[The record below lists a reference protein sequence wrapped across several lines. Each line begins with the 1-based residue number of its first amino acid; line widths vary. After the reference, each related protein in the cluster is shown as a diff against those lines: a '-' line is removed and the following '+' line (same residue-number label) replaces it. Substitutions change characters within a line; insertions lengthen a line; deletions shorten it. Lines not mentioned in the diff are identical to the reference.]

1 MPDAPREL
9 RGGTLAARAGRLAAA
24 AAPGVPL
31 AARPRRRMV
40 LSRGGALGLVIVALV
55 ALAALLAP
63 VLTPYGPV
71 DADLG
76 RSLRPPSR
84 AHWFGTDQLGRDL
97 YTRVLYGARVSLVIG
112 LVTVGI
118 AGAVGL
124 GLGLLSGY
132 LGGTVDAVVMRLVD
146 VQLSFPFILLALVV
160 NAILGIGLQ
169 NIVLT
174 LIITGWVVY
183 ARLVR
188 GEVLVLKTLEYVE
201 AARALGA
208 PAWRIVRRHVL
219 PNLWTPVIVLSSL
232 QVAQY
237 IVAEAAISFL
247 GFGVQP
253 PTASWGNMLNEGR
266 TYIYNAWWLTTFP
279 GLALVLT
286 ALGVN
291 LVGDWL
297 RDTLDPRLAG

>member
-1 MPDAPREL
+1 MSNATA
-9 RGGTLAARAGRLAAA
+9 TLAPALME
-24 AAPGVPL
+24 
-31 AARPRRRMV
+31 PRRARRR
-40 LSRGGALGLVIVALV
+40 LSLNRSGALGLVVVVLV
-55 ALAALLAP
+55 AGAAVLAP
-63 VLTPYGPV
+63 VITPYGP
-71 DADLG
+71 ADSDLVKT
-76 RSLRPPSR
+76 LQPPAR
-84 AHWFGTDQLGRDL
+84 AHWMGTDQLGRDL
-97 YTRVLYGARVSLVIG
+97 FTRILYGARVSLTIG

-118 AGAVGL
+118 SGVIGLAVGL
-124 GLGLLSGY
+124 ISGY
-132 LGGTVDAVVMRLVD
+132 LGGLTDVVLMRLVD

-169 NIVLT
+169 NIILT

-188 GEVLVLKTLEYVE
+188 GEVLALKTLDYVE

-208 PAWRIVRRHVL
+208 QQMRIVARHLL
-219 PNLWTPVIVLSSL
+219 PNLWTPIIILSSL
-232 QVAQY
+232 QVAQF

-253 PTASWGNMLNEGR
+253 PMASWGNMLNEGK
-266 TYIYNAWWLTTFP
+266 TYIYNAWWMTTFP
-279 GLALVLT
+279 GVALVLT

-297 RDTLDPRLAG
+297 RDTLDPRLGP

>member
-1 MPDAPREL
+1 MSSTAA
-9 RGGTLAARAGRLAAA
+9 TLAPALTE
-24 AAPGVPL
+24 
-31 AARPRRRMV
+31 PRRARRR
-40 LSRGGALGLVIVALV
+40 LPLNRSGALGLIVVVLV
-55 ALAALLAP
+55 AGAAVLAP
-63 VLTPYGPV
+63 AITPYGP
-71 DADLG
+71 ADSDLVKT
-76 RSLRPPSR
+76 LQPPSR
-84 AHWFGTDQLGRDL
+84 AHWMGTDQLGRDL
-97 YTRVLYGARVSLVIG
+97 FTRILYGARVSLTIG

-118 AGAVGL
+118 SGVIGLVVGL
-124 GLGLLSGY
+124 ISGY
-132 LGGTVDAVVMRLVD
+132 LGGLTDVVLMRLVD

-169 NIVLT
+169 NIILT

-188 GEVLVLKTLEYVE
+188 GEVLALKTLDYVE

-208 PAWRIVRRHVL
+208 QQMRIVVRHLL
-219 PNLWTPVIVLSSL
+219 PNLWTPIIILSSL
-232 QVAQY
+232 QVAQF

-253 PTASWGNMLNEGR
+253 PMASWGNMLNEGK
-266 TYIYNAWWLTTFP
+266 TYIYNAWWMTTFP
-279 GLALVLT
+279 GVALVLT

-297 RDTLDPRLAG
+297 RDTLDPRLGP

>member
-1 MPDAPREL
+1 MRSAPASDRP
-9 RGGTLAARAGRLAAA
+9 LARPAAA
-24 AAPGVPL
+24 SVAAPAL
-31 AARPRRRMV
+31 RPRYRLV
-40 LSRGGALGLVIVALV
+40 LTRSGAFGLAVVAVVTV
-55 ALAALLAP
+55 AAVLAP
-63 VLTPYGPV
+63 VLAPYGP
-71 DADLG
+71 AESDLG

-84 AHWFGTDQLGRDL
+84 QHWFGTDQLGRDL
-97 YTRVLYGARVSLVIG
+97 YTRILYGARVSLIIG
-112 LVTVGI
+112 LATVGV

-124 GLGLLSGY
+124 TLGLLSGY
-132 LGGTVDAVVMRLVD
+132 LGGVADVVLMRLVD

-188 GEVLVLKTLEYVE
+188 GEVLALKTLEYVE

-208 PAWRIVRRHVL
+208 PAPRIVIRHLL
-219 PNLWTPVIVLSSL
+219 PNLWTPVIVVSSL

-297 RDTLDPRLAG
+297 RDTLDPRLTS

>member
-1 MPDAPREL
+1 MSNATA
-9 RGGTLAARAGRLAAA
+9 TLAPALME
-24 AAPGVPL
+24 
-31 AARPRRRMV
+31 PRRARRR
-40 LSRGGALGLVIVALV
+40 LSLNRSGALGLIVVVLV
-55 ALAALLAP
+55 AGAAVLAP
-63 VLTPYGPV
+63 VITPYGP
-71 DADLG
+71 ADSDLVKT
-76 RSLRPPSR
+76 LQPPSR
-84 AHWFGTDQLGRDL
+84 AHWMGTDQLGRDL
-97 YTRVLYGARVSLVIG
+97 FTRILYGARVSLTIG

-118 AGAVGL
+118 SGVIGLAVGL
-124 GLGLLSGY
+124 ISGY
-132 LGGTVDAVVMRLVD
+132 LGGLTDVVLMRLVD

-169 NIVLT
+169 NIILT

-188 GEVLVLKTLEYVE
+188 GEVLALKTLDYVE

-208 PAWRIVRRHVL
+208 QQMRIVARHLL
-219 PNLWTPVIVLSSL
+219 PNLWTPIIILSSL
-232 QVAQY
+232 QVAQF

-253 PTASWGNMLNEGR
+253 PMASWGNMLNEGK
-266 TYIYNAWWLTTFP
+266 TYIYNAWWMTTFP
-279 GLALVLT
+279 GVALVLT

-297 RDTLDPRLAG
+297 RDTLDPRLGP

>member
-1 MPDAPREL
+1 MSNATA
-9 RGGTLAARAGRLAAA
+9 TLAPALME
-24 AAPGVPL
+24 
-31 AARPRRRMV
+31 PRRARRR
-40 LSRGGALGLVIVALV
+40 LSLNRSGALGLIVVALV
-55 ALAALLAP
+55 VGAAVLAP
-63 VLTPYGPV
+63 VITPYGP
-71 DADLG
+71 ADSDLVKT
-76 RSLRPPSR
+76 LQPPSR
-84 AHWFGTDQLGRDL
+84 EHWMGTDQLGRDL
-97 YTRVLYGARVSLVIG
+97 FTRILYGARVSLTIG

-118 AGAVGL
+118 SGVIGLAVGL
-124 GLGLLSGY
+124 ISGY
-132 LGGTVDAVVMRLVD
+132 LGGLTDVVLMRLVD

-169 NIVLT
+169 NIILT

-188 GEVLVLKTLEYVE
+188 GEVLALKTLDYVE

-208 PAWRIVRRHVL
+208 QQMRIVVRHLL
-219 PNLWTPVIVLSSL
+219 PNLWTPIIILSSL
-232 QVAQY
+232 QVAQF

-253 PTASWGNMLNEGR
+253 PMASWGNMLNEGK
-266 TYIYNAWWLTTFP
+266 TYIYNAWWMTTFP
-279 GLALVLT
+279 GVALVLT

-297 RDTLDPRLAG
+297 RDTLDPRLGP